1 MPRLVHIQGAVD
13 LDLQRLHPPFR
24 MSVEPGGETAGKGR
38 VADDAEPPLAQY
50 GFRCRRDLGA
60 ARGAVAVAEH
70 EIHARPAVGLGHRPR
85 RHRMAVE
92 KDRVAEPR
100 PCVAKHRLE
109 RAVIGEIARSE
120 APARLGAGQQ
130 AAIDRRAVGHDARDR
145 AEAAPHPRRAPV
157 DPRGKG
163 VGEHRG
169 VELAR
174 LAVRVHE
181 RPREARRHER
191 RPQSGRAGD
200 QFVDPAVLGTP
211 QGVHV
216 DRHPGEER
224 LAIVPPAMR
233 RGHRHGQRLRDRPRQ
248 RDR

>member
-1 MPRLVHIQGAVD
+1 
-13 LDLQRLHPPFR
+13 
-24 MSVEPGGETAGKGR
+24 
-38 VADDAEPPLAQY
+38 
-50 GFRCRRDLGA
+50 
-60 ARGAVAVAEH
+60 
-70 EIHARPAVGLGHRPR
+70 
-85 RHRMAVE
+85 MAIE

-100 PCVAKHRLE
+100 PCVAKHSLE
-109 RAVIGEIARSE
+109 RAVIGEIARGQ

-130 AAIDRRAVGHDARDR
+130 AAIDRRPVGHDARDR
-145 AEAAPHPRRAPV
+145 AEAAPHPRRASV
-157 DPRGKG
+157 DPRRKG

-233 RGHRHGQRLRDRPRQ
+233 RGHRHGQRLRDRPKQ
-248 RDR
+248 RDRRIVERGRRGHDARAVGCGARRRTRALYRPPSRRRHPLSSFRAADSGSAPARGRAPPPPSQARGGAEGRR